1 MGPLILQQTG
11 LPKQIYERQMVAAN
25 ERGEREGAME
35 GSLEGGGKV
44 KRGVRWETCRWISLR
59 SGGGCLTSRLT
70 AALRPQWRL
79 LPGGPQ
85 DLGPQQGA
93 AASSIT
99 AELRVEMYF
108 LSLPAE
114 QTAHLHR
121 HFSPS
126 EKKKQVEKHL
136 LKSTATHAAS
146 GRKCLQSPLSLFLPL
161 LPSEV

>member
-11 LPKQIYERQMVAAN
+11 SPKQIYERQMVAAN
-25 ERGEREGAME
+25 ERGEREGAVE

-121 HFSPS
+121 HFS
-126 EKKKQVEKHL
+126 
-136 LKSTATHAAS
+136 
-146 GRKCLQSPLSLFLPL
+146 
-161 LPSEV
+161 